1 MSFIIMYNYAT
12 VIDIYSLVRHLVCFH
27 SWYAIFFPFFFFFD
41 STHDKIYFDIYL
53 KIFVCILVLY
63 THQIY
68 NIIIRNVSCSSLLHI
83 KYEKHY
89 MQYLTK
95 ESVSSKYRV
104 EPGSKKKYC
113 S

>member
-1 MSFIIMYNYAT
+1 MQLSLTYTVWLGIWYVFIVDMLFS
-12 VIDIYSLVRHLVCFH
+12 SL
-27 SWYAIFFPFFFFFD
+27 FFFFD

-104 EPGSKKKYC
+104 EPGSKK
-113 S
+113 STVHNILN